1 MHYTSKPRVYT
12 RRKSSAPIEATCQP
26 EESDWSHFQTTG
38 SAKTIAR
45 SCGLLSFFNKKDS
58 KYRKLIRY
66 IVSSAVE
73 LPRTKKRFHDL
84 KRVKFLKRHQLEAF
98 ARGLSFQR
106 GQLLDAEQ
114 KESLH
119 PRESE
124 DAQGSL
130 DKNPNETTSS
140 NAVINETREETPK
153 PNPPQSENWGVRLL
167 KRKVKDLERELDDA
181 RAASVTHEEFLE
193 WKFRE
198 RRSSS
203 SALETENQ
211 FLKLEIFHLRKQME
225 ISQETDHLPIVNL
238 SIELSQLKLRHKKEL
253 ENTRALLF
261 RSGVDGRQMREYISR
276 LDKLVVDKEDLLAD
290 AKSEIRSLREELN
303 SVPPPPVPGSLPPP
317 KPDELVVRKNVL
329 IAFSRALQQSLSL
342 NAKMANED
350 FTQAEY
356 FKFANKIVNFL
367 AVKPVT
373 TPTMEV
379 MMSLREKGQ
388 SYQIIEFDK
397 VLIQLDKLIDL
408 SAGGRLPPIPGST
421 AGKK

>member
-1 MHYTSKPRVYT
+1 
-12 RRKSSAPIEATCQP
+12 
-26 EESDWSHFQTTG
+26 
-38 SAKTIAR
+38 
-45 SCGLLSFFNKKDS
+45 
-58 KYRKLIRY
+58 
-66 IVSSAVE
+66 VE